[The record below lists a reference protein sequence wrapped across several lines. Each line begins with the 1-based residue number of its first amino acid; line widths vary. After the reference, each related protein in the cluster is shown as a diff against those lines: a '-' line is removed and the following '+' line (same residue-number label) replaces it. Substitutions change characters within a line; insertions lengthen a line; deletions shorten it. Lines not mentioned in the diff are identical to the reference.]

1 MRQKEQKRGG
11 FRISPTPLEAT
22 RALRPGPALAG
33 VQVTV
38 AICNV
43 TGDVAR
49 LAAVHVSIIARQH
62 VKAVAEVLAEGHAN
76 IHLKGIKVKLVV
88 LTGIIHSFN

>member
-1 MRQKEQKRGG
+1 M
-11 FRISPTPLEAT
+11 L
-22 RALRPGPALAG
+22 
-33 VQVTV
+33 VTV

-43 TGDVAR
+43 TGDVVR
-49 LAAVHVSIIARQH
+49 LAAVHASIIARQH

-76 IHLKGIKVKLVV
+76 IHLKDIKVKPVN